1 MNEFNFTREATEAHQ
16 YALEKGITSD
26 TEQEIIDIVLEQEI
40 VSYCTSKGCVSF
52 DVNDLVQQ

>member
-1 MNEFNFTREATEAHQ
+1 MNLTNESLK
-16 YALEKGITSD
+16 ALDQARVNGICED

-52 DVNDLVQQ
+52 DVHDVVFEG